1 MLRPV
6 ALTFRLEQLILAPK
20 LLEPGTDGVAFHPD
34 PNAVFLESAEIGENP
49 TELPTDRL
57 ELTLG
62 DSPCGLAGLRIGMS
76 VFELPVKL
84 VQEIGVNTPQ
94 VRLSL
99 RLHHAWDQELFFA
112 IGAPDISTCISG
124 PYPQGGRTARTN
136 HRHTINLGTDRVHH
150 QDGGRGFVVT
160 RGRRKIRREGLEL
173 VIAVLAADVAAAPG
187 ILDPQAD
194 LAVGTARDKLRRRLV
209 HGFSSPQQASRG
221 S

>member
-1 MLRPV
+1 
-6 ALTFRLEQLILAPK
+6 
-20 LLEPGTDGVAFHPD
+20 
-34 PNAVFLESAEIGENP
+34 
-49 TELPTDRL
+49 
-57 ELTLG
+57 
-62 DSPCGLAGLRIGMS
+62 
-76 VFELPVKL
+76 
-84 VQEIGVNTPQ
+84 
-94 VRLSL
+94 L

-112 IGAPDISTCISG
+112 MAAPNISTCISG

-194 LAVGTARDKLRRRLV
+194 LAVGTDRDKLRRRLD
-209 HGFSSPQQASRG
+209 HGFSSPQQASLER
-221 S
+221 